1 MMEVKATK
9 SGAQLT
15 LAVKGRV
22 DTTTAPDLSEALALD
37 GISDLTLDL
46 GKVDY
51 MSSAGLRCLLTAQ
64 KTLAQHGGTM
74 KLVHVGA
81 VVREV
86 LDMTGFSDFLT
97 II

>member
-1 MMEVKATK
+1 MEVKATK

-46 GKVDY
+46 GEVDY

-64 KTLAQHGGTM
+64 KTLGQHGGTM

-86 LDMTGFSDFLT
+86 LDVTGFSDFLT